1 MKQNNHKI
9 AAEWFYIGEEESKFA
24 KASFEELDAFYPQIC
39 FQCQQAVEK
48 YLKGFLAEHQKPF
61 PKIHDLV
68 SLLKL
73 CAVIEKDFLKFLLED
88 ILDYGTLPDYTL
100 RRIANL
106 ETGDE
111 KKLKRSL
118 EEIKALKAELGEDY
132 LEKEKARQKNL
143 SKEII
148 VAIENQKI

>member
-73 CAVIEKDFLKFLLED
+73 CAVIEKDFLKFLDQASVVSQYYLITRYPLE
-88 ILDYGTLPDYTL
+88 YPTATRANAEEAL
-100 RRIANL
+100 RAP
-106 ETGDE
+106 
-111 KKLKRSL
+111 
-118 EEIKALKAELGEDY
+118 
-132 LEKEKARQKNL
+132 Q
-143 SKEII
+143 EII
-148 VAIENQKI
+148 DFIKSKVFVKTN